1 MWLSSSLGSV
11 LKRIP
16 SGPVVS
22 NRKPPITPCVRDRC
36 GPSLYSP
43 SSMSAVFYIPTR
55 FANEPP
61 SPYSLQSEPSTHLPS
76 SPDPDEMPPNHL
88 IKTEEPDV
96 HATSAAEASASEA
109 PVETSSPALSI
120 ESEEANPSAMSV
132 PEAAESDEVIDPR
145 RRVED
150 HVHAPRLP
158 PPSFSDI
165 RLFAIAAAFQVNAN
179 GQFPFHYQE
188 QYARSPSPPCSS
200 DTPGSGT
207 ASSPIRIDTPPP
219 AEPHYVYPP
228 LPDPD
233 HELTP
238 EERGPI
244 WAEVVQEDAVLN
256 ACRHIKA
263 FFRSSFDLL
272 DGDVLNH
279 PRRSGGYR
287 RMARCRLYESVM
299 EELDRVLETV
309 DQVQMTVI
317 E

>member
-1 MWLSSSLGSV
+1 M
-11 LKRIP
+11 
-16 SGPVVS
+16 
-22 NRKPPITPCVRDRC
+22 TT
-36 GPSLYSP
+36 
-43 SSMSAVFYIPTR
+43 FYIPVR
-55 FANEPP
+55 FANEPQ
-61 SPYSLQSEPSTHLPS
+61 SPYSLQSEASTHLPS
-76 SPDPDEMPPNHL
+76 SPALAGMTPDPS
-88 IKTEEPDV
+88 IKSEEADLP
-96 HATSAAEASASEA
+96 ATSAAKTAA
-109 PVETSSPALSI
+109 PEETIESSSPNPVVK
-120 ESEEANPSAMSV
+120 SEEADSHAASTAELTD
-132 PEAAESDEVIDPR
+132 PEEPVDVR

-150 HVHAPRLP
+150 HVHAPRPP

-165 RLFAIAAAFQVNAN
+165 RLFAIAAAFQVNAD

-188 QYARSPSPPCSS
+188 QHARSPSPPNSS
-200 DTPGSGT
+200 DIPGSGT
-207 ASSPIRIDTPPP
+207 ASSPIRVDTPPP

-256 ACRHIKA
+256 ARRHIKG
-263 FFRSSFDLL
+263 FFRSYFDLL

-317 E
+317 D

>member
-1 MWLSSSLGSV
+1 MSSYFE
-11 LKRIP
+11 IP
-16 SGPVVS
+16 
-22 NRKPPITPCVRDRC
+22 DRFD
-36 GPSLYSP
+36 GQPL
-43 SSMSAVFYIPTR
+43 
-55 FANEPP
+55 
-61 SPYSLQSEPSTHLPS
+61 SPYSL
-76 SPDPDEMPPNHL
+76 
-88 IKTEEPDV
+88 
-96 HATSAAEASASEA
+96 A
-109 PVETSSPALSI
+109 
-120 ESEEANPSAMSV
+120 
-132 PEAAESDEVIDPR
+132 SDEVAAPDENCSAPQSDDPVVKAEETEVPMPESQINTR

-150 HVHAPRLP
+150 HIPAPRPP

-165 RLFAIAAAFQVNAN
+165 RLFAIAAAFQVDAD

-188 QYARSPSPPCSS
+188 QHARSPSPVRPSNYS
-200 DTPGSGT
+200 GSGS
-207 ASSPIRIDTPPP
+207 ASSPIRLDTPPP
-219 AEPHYVYPP
+219 AEPCYVYPP
-228 LPDPD
+228 HPDPN

-256 ACRHIKA
+256 ARRHIKDL
-263 FFRSSFDLL
+263 FRSYFNLL

-287 RMARCRLYESVM
+287 RLARCRLYESVM

>member
-1 MWLSSSLGSV
+1 MTTFN
-11 LKRIP
+11 IP
-16 SGPVVS
+16 V
-22 NRKPPITPCVRDRC
+22 
-36 GPSLYSP
+36 
-43 SSMSAVFYIPTR
+43 R
-55 FANEPP
+55 FANEPQ
-61 SPYSLQSEPSTHLPS
+61 SPYSLQSEASTHLPS
-76 SPDPDEMPPNHL
+76 SPDLDGMTPTPS
-88 IKTEEPDV
+88 IKSEEADLP
-96 HATSAAEASASEA
+96 ATSAAEAAASEGVVDSLLSDPLVKLEGTDSHAA
-109 PVETSSPALSI
+109 PVAGLTDPEET
-120 ESEEANPSAMSV
+120 V
-132 PEAAESDEVIDPR
+132 DVR

-150 HVHAPRLP
+150 HVHAPRPP

-165 RLFAIAAAFQVNAN
+165 RLFAIAAAFQVNAD

-200 DTPGSGT
+200 NTPASGT
-207 ASSPIRIDTPPP
+207 GSSPIRINTPPP

-228 LPDPD
+228 LPNPD

-256 ACRHIKA
+256 ARQHIKE
-263 FFRSSFDLL
+263 FFRSYFDLL

>member
-1 MWLSSSLGSV
+1 
-11 LKRIP
+11 
-16 SGPVVS
+16 
-22 NRKPPITPCVRDRC
+22 
-36 GPSLYSP
+36 
-43 SSMSAVFYIPTR
+43 MSVFYIPVR
-55 FANEPP
+55 LENEPQ
-61 SPYSLQSEPSTHLPS
+61 SPYSLQSDQSTHLSS
-76 SPDPDEMPPNHL
+76 SPDLDGMTPDPSIKSEATDLPDTSAVEAAAPEETAASSDPDPL
-88 IKTEEPDV
+88 IKSEEPDLP
-96 HATSAAEASASEA
+96 AASVAE
-109 PVETSSPALSI
+109 L
-120 ESEEANPSAMSV
+120 ANPEEPV
-132 PEAAESDEVIDPR
+132 DVR

-150 HVHAPRLP
+150 HVHAPRPP

-165 RLFAIAAAFQVNAN
+165 RLFAIAAAFQVNAD

-228 LPDPD
+228 LPDLD

-256 ACRHIKA
+256 ARRHIKA
-263 FFRSSFDLL
+263 FFRSYFDLL